1 MAVGNQNPQ
10 LVGHTIP
17 SSFCVMDR
25 DAAGKGLTSI
35 LSLEKCKYIPICWK
49 LIWSSSNFPER
60 FPGVLNSI
68 RRGRASRTFQQYNFQ
83 LNSNFLLTAKFCIEH
98 GGGADTEDNARLQN
112 THKNTGIVSGPDWRR
127 SILLS
132 TKICSSCQK
141 FRRPRP
147 CFVRLNV
154 NFTNKVKM
162 FWARPG
168 ECEAVCR
175 YKESRQY
182 DQKFPLYGYFH
193 LNQTSSPPPIA
204 RLT

>member
-1 MAVGNQNPQ
+1 MDGRWKPEPAACRTHNP
-10 LVGHTIP
+10 LIILRH
-17 SSFCVMDR
+17 

-49 LIWSSSNFPER
+49 LIWSFSNFPER

-98 GGGADTEDNARLQN
+98 GGGADTEDNAGLQN

-162 FWARPG
+162 FWAKPG
-168 ECEAVCR
+168 QA
-175 YKESRQY
+175 SARQRVAIRSL
-182 DQKFPLYGYFH
+182 DNTTKSFPCMVIF
-193 LNQTSSPPPIA
+193 I
-204 RLT
+204 